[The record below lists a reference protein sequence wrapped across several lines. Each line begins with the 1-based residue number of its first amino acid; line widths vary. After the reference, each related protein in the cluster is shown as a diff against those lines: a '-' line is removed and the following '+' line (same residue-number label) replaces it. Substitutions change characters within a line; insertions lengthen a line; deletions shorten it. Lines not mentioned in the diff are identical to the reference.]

1 MLIYCPMKDIIITT
15 RVSDGSTSGA
25 SEPLGG
31 ATYVGIPNVYE
42 GLFGLCWPNL
52 LDVDDD
58 S

>member
-1 MLIYCPMKDIIITT
+1 MKDIIITT